1 MSIPKYDAMYL
12 SLLKSL
18 SDQTIH
24 TNKQIGEFIAS
35 DLHISADERQ
45 QQTLNSGKN
54 MFFDRVNW
62 ACAYLKKA
70 GLIESVKRGHYRITA
85 EGLRVLSSPP
95 ISFDNDFLCQY
106 PSFLAFYQ
114 RSISDKQEQLTN
126 QIDYN
131 ETPSDL
137 IDHALSSINQN
148 LADELM
154 VEIMRKDA
162 FFFESLVIKLLLKM
176 GYGGSASDS
185 GFITQK
191 SNDGGIDGIIREDKL
206 GFDQIYIQAKR
217 WDPEKSI
224 GRPEIQKFSGA
235 LRDEG
240 ASKGLFITTAKF
252 SDGAKA
258 SANRQ
263 HIVLV
268 DGDRLT
274 KLMIEYNLGV
284 SPIATYEVKS
294 IDSDFFSDESD

>member
-1 MSIPKYDAMYL
+1 MAVPKYDAMYL

-18 SDQTIH
+18 SDKAVH
-24 TNKQIGEFIAS
+24 TNQQIGSFIIT
-35 DLHISADERQ
+35 DMGISSEDC
-45 QQTLNSGKN
+45 QQTLSSGKN
-54 MFFDRVNW
+54 IFYNRVNW
-62 ACAYLKKA
+62 ACTYLKKA
-70 GLIESVKRGHYRITA
+70 GLVKSVKRGHHYITE
-85 EGLRVLSSPP
+85 EGLHVLNAPP
-95 ISFDNDFLCQY
+95 KNFDNEFLCKY
-106 PSFLAFYQ
+106 PSFQTFYKPPATFGRADQ
-114 RSISDKQEQLTN
+114 DDL
-126 QIDYN
+126 N
-131 ETPSDL
+131 ETPNDA
-137 IDHALSSINQN
+137 IDQAISSINQH

-154 VEIMRKDA
+154 TEIMERDSA
-162 FFFESLVIKLLLKM
+162 FFERLVIKLLLKM

-185 GFITQK
+185 GVITQK

-217 WDPEKSI
+217 WAPDTSV

-258 SANRQ
+258 SAAKQ

-268 DGDRLT
+268 DGERLT

-284 SPIATYEVKS
+284 SPIETYEIKS
-294 IDSDFFSDESD
+294 IDSDFFSEDSD